1 MRGDFDKSV
10 TDKYILSY
18 IISDNGNPKLQATY
32 NVEGYYLKIFTDIH
46 TLSCVINDLKKYFQ
60 EIYSVQHDSFQFFF
74 IISHFTLI

>member
-32 NVEGYYLKIFTDIH
+32 NVEGYYLKVFTHIH
-46 TLSCVINDLKKYFQ
+46 WVVLLMIWKKYLQ
-60 EIYSVQHDSFQFFF
+60 EIYSLQQSFQFF
-74 IISHFTLI
+74 